1 MKEKVQNI
9 SIDVNVEELLE
20 QVETEY
26 LLHELSR
33 RPLLYVDIISFLK
46 TMKLMKGSDERES
59 TKYINRCENISID
72 VNVEEL
78 LEQVETEYLLHELS
92 RRPLLYVDII
102 SLIWATLDEDELKI
116 LKKEIRQMI
125 KEKQ

>member
-26 LLHELSR
+26 LLHELSG
-33 RPLLYVDIISFLK
+33 RPLLYADI
-46 TMKLMKGSDERES
+46 M
-59 TKYINRCENISID
+59 
-72 VNVEEL
+72 
-78 LEQVETEYLLHELS
+78 
-92 RRPLLYVDII
+92 
-102 SLIWATLDEDELKI
+102 SLIRDTLDEDELKI
-116 LKKEIRQMI
+116 LKKEVHQMI

>member
-26 LLHELSR
+26 LLHELR
-33 RPLLYVDIISFLK
+33 
-46 TMKLMKGSDERES
+46 
-59 TKYINRCENISID
+59 
-72 VNVEEL
+72 
-78 LEQVETEYLLHELS
+78 

-102 SLIWATLDEDELKI
+102 SLVQTI
-116 LKKEIRQMI
+116 KEKLSLIQMI

>member
-9 SIDVNVEELLE
+9 SIDVNVEE
-20 QVETEY
+20 
-26 LLHELSR
+26 
-33 RPLLYVDIISFLK
+33 I
-46 TMKLMKGSDERES
+46 
-59 TKYINRCENISID
+59 
-72 VNVEEL
+72 

-102 SLIWATLDEDELKI
+102 SLIWDTLDEDELKI
-116 LKKEIRQMI
+116 LKKEVHQMIKVI

>member
-26 LLHELSR
+26 LLHELRR

-59 TKYINRCENISID
+59 TKYINRCEC
-72 VNVEEL
+72 
-78 LEQVETEYLLHELS
+78 
-92 RRPLLYVDII
+92 
-102 SLIWATLDEDELKI
+102 
-116 LKKEIRQMI
+116 
-125 KEKQ
+125 